1 MALDIARIRAR
12 LDNVK
17 NNGKAGGSFW
27 RPKDGTQTIRI
38 VPTQDGDPFKDYWF
52 HYNLGP
58 DQRGG
63 LLCPKKN
70 HGDDCPICNFKD
82 QLWKEFNDTQD
93 QDTMKMA
100 KDLSPRQRFFSP
112 VLVRG
117 EEADGI
123 RVWGYGKEAYTS
135 LLNLV
140 LNPEYGDITD
150 VDAGTDL
157 TLTYGKPP
165 GASFPKTTLTPRRR
179 TGPLC
184 DEAVG
189 GDEECTRLLD
199 NIPGFD
205 NLFQVKTPD
214 EVQQA
219 LDGFIASLEGDTE
232 SVASELVV
240 NEGTPDVL
248 QRVDRKLSNTS
259 DRREAWVYRCLIFFN
274 PKRKIMTTENNNSN
288 DTTTTATE
296 GTNATVHYKGT
307 LEDGSEFDSSR
318 TRGEPITFTVG
329 SGQMIPGFNDAVSGM
344 TVGETKTVTLTPDQA
359 YGDVNPEAQTT
370 FPKSGF
376 PEGLDLVEGMPV
388 PLKTP
393 DGRTLIGRLS
403 EQQDETVTIDLNH
416 PLAGQTLQ
424 FEIELVEVTT
434 TTDTS
439 TDEEIAT

>member
-1 MALDIARIRAR
+1 MPLDIAKIRAR

-27 RPKDGTQTIRI
+27 RPKDGTQAIRI

-58 DQRGG
+58 DQKGG

-82 QLWKEFNDTQD
+82 QLWKEFNETQD

-117 EEADGI
+117 EEAEGI

-179 TGPLC
+179 TSPLC

-189 GDEECTRLLD
+189 GDEECSRLLD
-199 NIPGFD
+199 NIPSFD
-205 NLFQVKTPD
+205 NLFQVKSQE

-219 LDGFIASLEGDTE
+219 LDSFISSLEGETDADGST
-232 SVASELVV
+232 SELVV

-248 QRVDRKLSNTS
+248 
-259 DRREAWVYRCLIFFN
+259 AAFN
-274 PKRKIMTTENNNSN
+274 E
-288 DTTTTATE
+288 
-296 GTNATVHYKGT
+296 
-307 LEDGSEFDSSR
+307 
-318 TRGEPITFTVG
+318 
-329 SGQMIPGFNDAVSGM
+329 
-344 TVGETKTVTLTPDQA
+344 LT
-359 YGDVNPEAQTT
+359 GN
-370 FPKSGF
+370 
-376 PEGLDLVEGMPV
+376 
-388 PLKTP
+388 
-393 DGRTLIGRLS
+393 
-403 EQQDETVTIDLNH
+403 
-416 PLAGQTLQ
+416 
-424 FEIELVEVTT
+424 
-434 TTDTS
+434 
-439 TDEEIAT
+439 